1 MPRSTTGL
9 SYLTLI
15 LVVLGA
21 FIFTIFVISP
31 QWADYKIAQAEL
43 LKEQDKFEERKEFL
57 ASIDARKKELDSYA
71 KDALALSVM
80 LPDRQ
85 RPANTLALLQGLASG
100 SGVLVM
106 ESSEPRAVSPT
117 GGSTAAAAASPVPG
131 QAQAGSQLLSYET
144 NIRIRGSYAQTRNF
158 LRDLERSLLFTDVQ
172 AVDLQGIGNV
182 PDGTPAPDQLEG
194 KLVLRT
200 YVQQVPR

>member
-31 QWADYKIAQAEL
+31 QWADYQIAQAEL
-43 LKEQDKFEERKEFL
+43 LKEQDKFEERREFL

-100 SGVLVM
+100 S
-106 ESSEPRAVSPT
+106 
-117 GGSTAAAAASPVPG
+117 
-131 QAQAGSQLLSYET
+131 
-144 NIRIRGSYAQTRNF
+144 
-158 LRDLERSLLFTDVQ
+158 
-172 AVDLQGIGNV
+172 
-182 PDGTPAPDQLEG
+182 
-194 KLVLRT
+194 
-200 YVQQVPR
+200 

>member
-1 MPRSTTGL
+1 MSRATTGL

-21 FIFTIFVISP
+21 FIFIIFVISP
-31 QWADYKIAQAEL
+31 QWADYKIAQADL
-43 LKEQDKFEERKEFL
+43 RKEREKFEERKEFL
-57 ASIDARKKELDSYA
+57 ASIDARKTELESHA

-80 LPDRQ
+80 LPDQQ

-106 ESSEPRAVSPT
+106 ETSEPRAVNPT
-117 GGSTAAAAASPVPG
+117 GATTTAASPVPG

-144 NIRIRGSYAQTRNF
+144 NLRIRGSYAQTRNF

-182 PDGTPAPDQLEG
+182 PDGAPAPDQLEG